1 MPLLIMKE
9 QLYLVLKVRKHL
21 HLIIHTFIQ
30 YVYRYAS
37 SYCMVVAAPL
47 TGTATSDWSSEL

>member
-21 HLIIHTFIQ
+21 HLIIHTYPLKSNRILD
-30 YVYRYAS
+30 YRMYIDMLA
-37 SYCMVVAAPL
+37 VIVWL
-47 TGTATSDWSSEL
+47 